1 MWFSRRAIGL
11 HVTVLVVVPA
21 FLALGWW
28 QFDRATSGND
38 LSWAYTFEWPVFAA
52 YAVFMWWK
60 LLHEWPGREERA
72 PHGPAPRV
80 GSALPDRVVP
90 PPGPD
95 LAAHAVDR
103 HPDEADEDEE
113 DEELRAYNEYL
124 AALNASGRRKSW

>member
-11 HVTVLVVVPA
+11 HVTALIVVPA

-60 LLHEWPGREERA
+60 LVHEWPGREERA
-72 PHGPAPRV
+72 PDGPAPRV
-80 GSALPDRVVP
+80 GSALPDGVMP
-90 PPGPD
+90 PPGPE
-95 LAAHAVDR
+95 LSVVAGNGR
-103 HPDEADEDEE
+103 QDEGDEDEE
-113 DEELRAYNEYL
+113 LQAYNEYL
-124 AALNASGRRKSW
+124 AALNASDRRKTW